1 MTHLNQRSSRR
12 WEQFRISLGTK
23 QLFLTQLNISWAVL
37 SGART
42 FPFPSYIK
50 TLALVRVKGIS
61 EMKTSS
67 DATAT
72 NLPPN
77 FSA

>member
-23 QLFLTQLNISWAVL
+23 QLFLTQLNVSWAVL

-42 FPFPSYIK
+42 FPSYIK

-72 NLPPN
+72 NLLPN